1 MHQDCADGAPVR
13 LALKLDRSGQAVMI
27 ALPERNTPNMEDDKT
42 LRETS
47 CDPKFRR
54 ALITDGKSA
63 VGLAVARAL
72 LDAGCPMVFLG
83 DPQTW
88 RRDPAYDALAADG
101 RVQTLALDVT
111 DTDSVDRAAASI
123 GGKVE
128 ILVNTADLEREG
140 GLMQRKDVNTARDAL
155 DVNVLGMMRLAQA
168 FGPGLRARADGVNS
182 AAAWVNVLSIYAH
195 MNLPARGMWSASK
208 AAALSLAQC
217 LRAEMRGAG
226 VRVLNVFPGPLDHEW
241 EQRTPPPRVAP
252 ATVAAAIVKA
262 LRDGVEDVYV
272 GDVAQE
278 FPRPH
283 GREPQGTGAR
293 AGRLTP
299 GHAPNA
305 SRPARDRAANNKE
318 TQHEPEHP
326 RPIHDRTG
334 LRPHPAGGP
343 DRDADAGIP
352 HHRAAAGIRPGLAV
366 PHRGD
371 LALRRARPGLV
382 LEQLLLLRAHRHAL
396 RRAGALDHR
405 QGPARQ
411 HGRHDSGG
419 GLHRQRLRDR
429 LFGRGARQPDFLLTI
444 DFVKQWEAKHGR
456 IPARSWVLMRTDWS
470 KRAKPAEY
478 LNMKED
484 GAHSPGPTRMWCP
497 G

>member
-1 MHQDCADGAPVR
+1 MR

-168 FGPGLRARADGVNS
+168 FGPGLCARAADGVNS

-278 FPRPH
+278 F
-283 GREPQGTGAR
+283 
-293 AGRLTP
+293 
-299 GHAPNA
+299 
-305 SRPARDRAANNKE
+305 
-318 TQHEPEHP
+318 
-326 RPIHDRTG
+326 
-334 LRPHPAGGP
+334 
-343 DRDADAGIP
+343 
-352 HHRAAAGIRPGLAV
+352 
-366 PHRGD
+366 
-371 LALRRARPGLV
+371 RARMAENPKGLERE
-382 LEQLLLLRAHRHAL
+382 L
-396 RRAGALDHR
+396 GA
-405 QGPARQ
+405 
-411 HGRHDSGG
+411 
-419 GLHRQRLRDR
+419 
-429 LFGRGARQPDFLLTI
+429 
-444 DFVKQWEAKHGR
+444 
-456 IPARSWVLMRTDWS
+456 
-470 KRAKPAEY
+470 
-478 LNMKED
+478 
-484 GAHSPGPTRMWCP
+484 
-497 G
+497 